1 MITSNNLIQQ
11 RCLSIIRIS
20 QPGNKKFFQTKQ
32 SHVESTTNFRQLL
45 LVIFMIKFCST
56 VTFVFLQA
64 HQWFHDYFVLF
75 RILTLQANFN
85 ASIPQLFCSQL
96 Y

>member
-11 RCLSIIRIS
+11 RSLSNRIS
-20 QPGNKKFFQTKQ
+20 QPGYKNFFQTKQ
-32 SHVESTTNFRQLL
+32 SHVERTSNFRQLL
-45 LVIFMIKFCST
+45 LVIFMIKFCS

-85 ASIPQLFCSQL
+85 ASIPQLFCS
-96 Y
+96 